1 MAVCATGLQDD
12 HGRGARKLEC
22 RKAVARH
29 IGRTAPVRCRAVQ
42 PPVAIQVA
50 SQDRTQ
56 VARSRSIGHH
66 QIDGGPLVAVHKAM
80 IGYYAVDQ
88 RRRFLMDAHVVAMIR
103 PGNGRLYGRAA
114 EDSRG
119 STCQ

>member
-103 PGNGRLYGRAA
+103 GQWQTLRPSG
-114 EDSRG
+114 
-119 STCQ
+119 